1 MTGVIILLAG
11 KGERMNLGYNKI
23 LYEIN
28 NVPIYKMTLEAFKDF
43 DEIIVVKNESDN
55 LDLPSNVKVA
65 IGGKTRGESVYN
77 GLKLVESDN
86 VLIHDG
92 ARCFVSQEIIKN
104 CLEALKENVLI
115 GVGVKVKDTIKIYEN
130 GKLKTLKRDS
140 LISMQTPQGGK
151 TDILKK
157 AYEIEK
163 QNGFCSTDDLEVVEK
178 HLNISPYIV
187 LGDYNNIKITTRE
200 DLKWE

>member
-130 GKLKTLKRDS
+130 GKL
-140 LISMQTPQGGK
+140 
-151 TDILKK
+151 
-157 AYEIEK
+157 
-163 QNGFCSTDDLEVVEK
+163 
-178 HLNISPYIV
+178 
-187 LGDYNNIKITTRE
+187 
-200 DLKWE
+200 